1 MAGLHL
7 VIQMSKSRAPYL
19 VRKRGIFYLQKR
31 IPQQLTGHYGRTF
44 VRKSLRTTDRLEA
57 SKLASQLVR
66 GLEREWNELLFSVSA
81 TGSVYDLLHD
91 KPIALPTLSEARK
104 TYCEMKGRADD
115 RRFVRYTSRV
125 VSEIVQ
131 LAGDKVINGYTRN
144 DALLFRDSLLKREVS
159 YNTVKRNFECIRAI
173 WNFAARENGV
183 SDPNP
188 FANMNYGNGAAAIKR
203 MPIPIDDIRKVQQL
217 CYQRDDDIRWLIA
230 LLSDTGMRLAEAAGL
245 AKEDVFLDTEIPY
258 VRLCERPWRPLKTR
272 SSERNVPLVGAAL
285 WAAKRAYDSSRNEY
299 LFPRYCSDDG
309 CKADYASNSLNK
321 WLRKHVPSGCVVHSF
336 RHSMRDR
343 LRAVE
348 CPAEIIDQLGGWVR
362 LGTGAKYG
370 SGFTQ
375 DETARWCHRITLQ
388 PKFF

>member
-7 VIQMSKSRAPYL
+7 VIQMSKFRAPYL

-57 SKLASQLVR
+57 SKLASLLVR
-66 GLEREWNELLFSVSA
+66 GLEREWNELLFTVSA

-125 VSEIVQ
+125 VAEIVQ
-131 LAGDKVINGYTRN
+131 LAGDKVINSYTRN

-173 WNFAARENGV
+173 WNFAARESGI

-188 FANMNYGNGAAAIKR
+188 FANMNYGNGAAAVKR
-203 MPIPIDDIRKVQQL
+203 MPIPVDDLRKVQQL
-217 CYQRDDDIRWLIA
+217 CYRKDDDIRWLIA

-245 AKEDVFLDTEIPY
+245 AKEDVFLDTEIPHI
-258 VRLCERPWRPLKTR
+258 RLCERPWRPLKTR
-272 SSERNVPLVGAAL
+272 SSERDVPLVGAAL
-285 WAAKRAYDSSRNEY
+285 WAVKRAVESSPDEY

-321 WLRKHVPSGCVVHSF
+321 WLRKHVPNGCVVHSF

-348 CPAEIIDQLGGWVR
+348 CPAEIIDQIGGWTTSGV
-362 LGTGAKYG
+362 GQQYG
-370 SGFTQ
+370 EGFTLKIIQ
-375 DETARWCHRITLQ
+375 RFVKQIE
-388 PKFF
+388 

>member
-7 VIQMSKSRAPYL
+7 VIQMSKFRAPYL

-31 IPQQLTGHYGRTF
+31 IPQQLIGHYGRTF

-57 SKLASQLVR
+57 SKLALQLVR
-66 GLEREWNELLFSVSA
+66 GLEREWNDLLFTVST

-131 LAGDKVINGYTRN
+131 LAGDKAINGYTRN

-159 YNTVKRNFECIRAI
+159 HNTVKRNFECIRAI
-173 WNFAARENGV
+173 WNFAARENGL
-183 SDPNP
+183 SASNP
-188 FANMNYGNGAAAIKR
+188 FANMNYGNGAAAVKR
-203 MPIPIDDIRKVQQL
+203 MPIPIDDLRKVQQL
-217 CYQRDDDIRWLIA
+217 CYRKDDDIRWLIA

-245 AKEDVFLDTEIPY
+245 AKEDVFLDTEIPHI
-258 VRLCERPWRPLKTR
+258 RLCERPWRPLKTK
-272 SSERNVPLVGAAL
+272 SSERDVPLVGAAL
-285 WAAKRAYDSSRNEY
+285 WAAKRAYESSPNEH
-299 LFPRYCSDDG
+299 LFPRYCSEQG

-336 RHSMRDR
+336 RHSIRDR

-348 CPAEIIDQLGGWVR
+348 CPSEVIDQIGGWQTSS
-362 LGTGAKYG
+362 LGERYG
-370 SGFTQ
+370 LGYHLTAIQRWILVVSF
-375 DETARWCHRITLQ
+375 ET
-388 PKFF
+388 

>member
-7 VIQMSKSRAPYL
+7 VIQMSKFRAPYL

-31 IPQQLTGHYGRTF
+31 IPQQLTGHYGRTV
-44 VRKSLRTTDRLEA
+44 VRKSLRTKDRLEA

-66 GLEREWNELLFSVSA
+66 GLEREWNELLFNVFA

-91 KPIALPTLSEARK
+91 KPTALPTLSEARK

-159 YNTVKRNFECIRAI
+159 HNTVKRNFECIRAI
-173 WNFAARENGV
+173 WNFAARENCI

-188 FANMNYGNGAAAIKR
+188 FANMNYGNGAVAVKR
-203 MPIPIDDIRKVQQL
+203 MPIPIHDLRKVQQL
-217 CYQRDDDIRWLIA
+217 CYEKDDDIRWLIA

-245 AKEDVFLDTEIPY
+245 AKEDVFLDTEIPHI
-258 VRLCERPWRPLKTR
+258 RLCERPWRPLKTR
-272 SSERNVPLVGAAL
+272 SSERDLPLVGAAL
-285 WAAKRAYDSSRNEY
+285 WAVHRAYDSSPNEY
-299 LFPRYCSDDG
+299 LFPRYCSEQG

-348 CPAEIIDQLGGWVR
+348 CPSEIIDEIGGWQTDHVGQR
-362 LGTGAKYG
+362 YG
-370 SGFTQ
+370 SGHECQ
-375 DETARWCHRITLQ
+375 HKAAWLEKI
-388 PKFF
+388 

>member
-7 VIQMSKSRAPYL
+7 VIQMSKFRAPYL

-44 VRKSLRTTDRLEA
+44 VRKSLRTKDRLEA

-66 GLEREWNELLFSVSA
+66 GLEREWNELLFTVSA

-91 KPIALPTLSEARK
+91 KPIALPTLSEARE

-125 VSEIVQ
+125 VSEIVH

-159 YNTVKRNFECIRAI
+159 HNTVKRNFECIRAI
-173 WNFAARENGV
+173 WNFGARENGI

-188 FANMNYGNGAAAIKR
+188 FANMNYGNGAAAVKR
-203 MPIPIDDIRKVQQL
+203 MPIPIDDLRKVQQL
-217 CYQRDDDIRWLIA
+217 CYQKDDDIRWLIA

-272 SSERNVPLVGAAL
+272 SSERDLPLVGAAL
-285 WAAKRAYDSSRNEY
+285 WAVHRAYDVSPNEY

-309 CKADYASNSLNK
+309 CNADYASNSLNK
-321 WLRKHVPSGCVVHSF
+321 WLRKHVPDRCVIHSF
-336 RHSMRDR
+336 RHSLRDR
-343 LRAVE
+343 LRVFE
-348 CPAEIIDQLGGWVR
+348 CPSDIIDQIGGWKTAGVGQYY
-362 LGTGAKYG
+362 GTGFELDVLFQWMKK
-370 SGFTQ
+370 
-375 DETARWCHRITLQ
+375 LNL
-388 PKFF
+388 

>member
-7 VIQMSKSRAPYL
+7 VIQMSKFRAPYL

-44 VRKSLRTTDRLEA
+44 VRKSLRTKDRLEA

-173 WNFAARENGV
+173 WNFAARENGI

-203 MPIPIDDIRKVQQL
+203 MPIPIDDLRKVQQL
-217 CYQRDDDIRWLIA
+217 CYQKDDDIRWLIA

-245 AKEDVFLDTEIPY
+245 AREDVFLDTEIPHI
-258 VRLCERPWRPLKTR
+258 RLCERSWRPLKTR
-272 SSERNVPLVGAAL
+272 SSERDVPLVGAAL

-348 CPAEIIDQLGGWVR
+348 CPAEIIDQLGGW
-362 LGTGAKYG
+362 T
-370 SGFTQ
+370 
-375 DETARWCHRITLQ
+375 TAGVG
-388 PKFF
+388 

>member
-7 VIQMSKSRAPYL
+7 VIQMSKFRAPYL

-31 IPQQLTGHYGRTF
+31 IHQQLTGHYGRTF
-44 VRKSLRTTDRLEA
+44 VRKSLRTKDRLEA

-66 GLEREWNELLFSVSA
+66 GLEREWNELLFTVSA

-91 KPIALPTLSEARK
+91 KPIALPTLSEARE

-115 RRFVRYTSRV
+115 RRFVGYTSRV
-125 VSEIVQ
+125 VTEIIQ
-131 LAGDKVINGYTRN
+131 LAGDKVVNGYTRN

-159 YNTVKRNFECIRAI
+159 HNTVKRNFECIRAI
-173 WNFAARENGV
+173 WNFAARENGI

-188 FANMNYGNGAAAIKR
+188 FANMNYGNGAGAVKR
-203 MPIPIDDIRKVQQL
+203 MPIPIDDLRKVQQL
-217 CYQRDDDIRWLIA
+217 CYQKDDDIRWLIA

-245 AKEDVFLDTEIPY
+245 AREDVFLDTEIPHI
-258 VRLCERPWRPLKTR
+258 RLCERSWRPLKTR
-272 SSERNVPLVGAAL
+272 SSERDVPLVGAAL
-285 WAAKRAYDSSRNEY
+285 WAAKRAYDSSPNEY

-343 LRAVE
+343 LRSVG
-348 CPAEIIDQLGGWVR
+348 CPTEIIDQLGGWTTAGVGR
-362 LGTGAKYG
+362 QYGLGYG
-370 SGFTQ
+370 LVAVQRWISSVSF
-375 DETARWCHRITLQ
+375 ET
-388 PKFF
+388 

>member
-7 VIQMSKSRAPYL
+7 VIQMSKFRAPYL

-44 VRKSLRTTDRLEA
+44 VRKSLRTKDKLEA

-66 GLEREWNELLFSVSA
+66 GLEREWNELLFTVSA

-159 YNTVKRNFECIRAI
+159 HNTVKRNFECIRAI
-173 WNFAARENGV
+173 WNFAARENGI

-188 FANMNYGNGAAAIKR
+188 FANMNYGNGAAAVKR
-203 MPIPIDDIRKVQQL
+203 MPIPIDDLRKVQQL
-217 CYQRDDDIRWLIA
+217 CYRKDDDIRWLIA

-245 AKEDVFLDTEIPY
+245 VKEDVFLDKEIPH
-258 VRLCERPWRPLKTR
+258 VRLCERPWRPLKTI
-272 SSERNVPLVGAAL
+272 SSERDVPLVGAAL
-285 WAAKRAYDSSRNEY
+285 WAATRAFENSPNEH
-299 LFPRYCSDDG
+299 LFPRYCSEQG
-309 CKADYASNSLNK
+309 CKANYASNSLNK
-321 WLRKHVPSGCVVHSF
+321 WLRKHVPNGCVVHSF

-348 CPAEIIDQLGGWVR
+348 CPAEIIDQIGGWKTAGVGEGYG
-362 LGTGAKYG
+362 LG
-370 SGFTQ
+370 F
-375 DETARWCHRITLQ
+375 D
-388 PKFF
+388 PKILLAWLRQI

>member
-7 VIQMSKSRAPYL
+7 VIQMSKFRAPYL

-31 IPQQLTGHYGRTF
+31 IPQQFTGHYGRTF
-44 VRKSLRTTDRLEA
+44 VRKSLRTKDRLEA

-66 GLEREWNELLFSVSA
+66 GLEREWNELLFTVSA

-91 KPIALPTLSEARK
+91 KPIALPTLSEARE

-125 VSEIVQ
+125 VSEVVQ
-131 LAGDKVINGYTRN
+131 LAGDKAINGYTRN

-173 WNFAARENGV
+173 WNFGARENGI

-188 FANMNYGNGAAAIKR
+188 FANMNYGNGAAAVKR
-203 MPIPIDDIRKVQQL
+203 MPIPIDDLRKVQQL
-217 CYQRDDDIRWLIA
+217 CYQKDDDIRWLIA

-258 VRLCERPWRPLKTR
+258 VRLCERPWRPLKIR
-272 SSERNVPLVGAAL
+272 SSERDLPLVGAAL
-285 WAAKRAYDSSRNEY
+285 WAVHRAYDSSPNEY

-309 CKADYASNSLNK
+309 CNADYASNSLNK
-321 WLRKHVPSGCVVHSF
+321 WLRKHVPDRCVIHSF
-336 RHSMRDR
+336 RHSLRDR
-343 LRAVE
+343 LRVFE
-348 CPAEIIDQLGGWVR
+348 CPSDIIDQIGGWKTAGVGQYY
-362 LGTGAKYG
+362 GTGFELDVLFQWMKK
-370 SGFTQ
+370 
-375 DETARWCHRITLQ
+375 LNL
-388 PKFF
+388 

>member
-1 MAGLHL
+1 MVGLHL
-7 VIQMSKSRAPYL
+7 VIQMSKFRAPYL

-44 VRKSLRTTDRLEA
+44 VRKSLRTKDRLEA
-57 SKLASQLVR
+57 SKLALQLVR
-66 GLEREWNELLFSVSA
+66 GLEREWNELLFTVSA

-173 WNFAARENGV
+173 WNFAARESGI

-188 FANMNYGNGAAAIKR
+188 FANMNYGNGAAAVKR
-203 MPIPIDDIRKVQQL
+203 MPILVDDLRKVQQL
-217 CYQRDDDIRWLIA
+217 CYRKDDDIRWLIA

-245 AKEDVFLDTEIPY
+245 AKEDVFLDTEIPHI
-258 VRLCERPWRPLKTR
+258 RLCERPWRPLKTR
-272 SSERNVPLVGAAL
+272 SSERDVPLVGAAL
-285 WAAKRAYDSSRNEY
+285 WAVKRAVESSPDEY

-321 WLRKHVPSGCVVHSF
+321 WLRKHVPNGCVVHSF

-348 CPAEIIDQLGGWVR
+348 CPAEIIDQLGGWTTSGV
-362 LGTGAKYG
+362 GQQYG
-370 SGFTQ
+370 EGFTLNIIQ
-375 DETARWCHRITLQ
+375 RFVKQIE
-388 PKFF
+388 

>member
-1 MAGLHL
+1 
-7 VIQMSKSRAPYL
+7 VIQMSKFRAPYL

-44 VRKSLRTTDRLEA
+44 VRKSLRTKDRLEA

-66 GLEREWNELLFSVSA
+66 GLEREWNELLFNVFA

-91 KPIALPTLSEARK
+91 KPTALPTLSEARK

-159 YNTVKRNFECIRAI
+159 HNTVKRNFECIRAI

-188 FANMNYGNGAAAIKR
+188 FANMNYGNGAAAVKR

-217 CYQRDDDIRWLIA
+217 CYQKDDDIRWLIA

-245 AKEDVFLDTEIPY
+245 AKEDVSLDTEIPHI
-258 VRLCERPWRPLKTR
+258 RLCERPWRPLKTR
-272 SSERNVPLVGAAL
+272 SSDRDVPLVGAAL
-285 WAAKRAYDSSRNEY
+285 WAAQRAYESSPNEY
-299 LFPRYCSDDG
+299 LFPRYCSEQG

-321 WLRKHVPSGCVVHSF
+321 WLRRHVPSGCVVHSF

-348 CPAEIIDQLGGWVR
+348 CPSEIIDEIGGWQTDHVGQR
-362 LGTGAKYG
+362 YG
-370 SGFTQ
+370 SGHECQ
-375 DETARWCHRITLQ
+375 HKAAWLEKI
-388 PKFF
+388 

>member
-1 MAGLHL
+1 
-7 VIQMSKSRAPYL
+7 MSKFRAPYL

-31 IPQQLTGHYGRTF
+31 IPQRLTGHYGRNF
-44 VRKSLRTTDRLEA
+44 VRKSLRTKDRLEA

-66 GLEREWNELLFSVSA
+66 GLEREWNGLLFTVSA

-131 LAGDKVINGYTRN
+131 LAGDKEINGYTRN
-144 DALLFRDSLLKREVS
+144 DALLFRDSLLKREVA

-188 FANMNYGNGAAAIKR
+188 FANMNYGNGAAAVKR
-203 MPIPIDDIRKVQQL
+203 MPIPIDDLRKVQQL
-217 CYQRDDDIRWLIA
+217 CYQKDDDIRWLIA

-258 VRLCERPWRPLKTR
+258 VRLCKRPWRPLKTR
-272 SSERNVPLVGAAL
+272 SSERDVPLVGAAL
-285 WAAKRAYDSSRNEY
+285 WAAQRAYESSPNEY
-299 LFPRYCSDDG
+299 LFPRYCSDKS
-309 CKADYASNSLNK
+309 CKADYASNTLNK

-348 CPAEIIDQLGGWVR
+348 CPAEIIDQIGGWRTAGV
-362 LGTGAKYG
+362 GEGYG
-370 SGFTQ
+370 VGF
-375 DETARWCHRITLQ
+375 E
-388 PKFF
+388 PKTMLAWLHQI

>member
-7 VIQMSKSRAPYL
+7 VIQMSKFRAPYL

-44 VRKSLRTTDRLEA
+44 VRKSLRTKDRLEA

-173 WNFAARENGV
+173 WNFAAGENGV

-245 AKEDVFLDTEIPY
+245 AREDVFLDTEIPHI
-258 VRLCERPWRPLKTR
+258 RLCERSWRPLKTR
-272 SSERNVPLVGAAL
+272 SSERDVPLVGAAL

-348 CPAEIIDQLGGWVR
+348 CPAEIIDQLGGWTTAGVGR
-362 LGTGAKYG
+362 QYGLGYG
-370 SGFTQ
+370 LVAVQRWISSVSF
-375 DETARWCHRITLQ
+375 ET
-388 PKFF
+388 

>member
-7 VIQMSKSRAPYL
+7 VIQMSKFRAPYL

-66 GLEREWNELLFSVSA
+66 GLEREWNELLFTVSA

-91 KPIALPTLSEARK
+91 KPLALPTLSVARE

-144 DALLFRDSLLKREVS
+144 DALLFRASLLKREVS
-159 YNTVKRNFECIRAI
+159 HNTVKRNFECIRAI

-188 FANMNYGNGAAAIKR
+188 FANMNYGNGAAAVKR

-217 CYQRDDDIRWLIA
+217 CYQKDDDIRWLIA

-245 AKEDVFLDTEIPY
+245 ANEDVFLDSEIPHI
-258 VRLCERPWRPLKTR
+258 RICERPWTPLKTR
-272 SSERNVPLVGAAL
+272 SSERDVPLVGAAL
-285 WAAKRAYDSSRNEY
+285 WAAQRAYHSSPNEY
-299 LFPRYCSDDG
+299 VFPRYCSKDG

-321 WLRKHVPSGCVVHSF
+321 WLRKHVLSGCVVHSF

-348 CPAEIIDQLGGWVR
+348 CPSEIIDQIGGWTTFGV
-362 LGTGAKYG
+362 GQQYG
-370 SGFTQ
+370 EGFTLKIIQ
-375 DETARWCHRITLQ
+375 RFIKQIE
-388 PKFF
+388 

>member
-1 MAGLHL
+1 M
-7 VIQMSKSRAPYL
+7 VIQMSKFRAPYL
-19 VRKRGIFYLQKR
+19 VRKRVIFYLQKR
-31 IPQQLTGHYGRTF
+31 IPQQLSGHYGRTF
-44 VRKSLRTTDRLEA
+44 VRKSLRTDDRLEA
-57 SKLASQLVR
+57 LKLASQLVR
-66 GLEREWNELLFSVSA
+66 GLEREWNELLFTVSA
-81 TGSVYDLLHD
+81 TGSMYDLLHD
-91 KPIALPTLSEARK
+91 KPIALPTLSEARE

-125 VSEIVQ
+125 FSEVAQ

-188 FANMNYGNGAAAIKR
+188 FANMNYGNGAAAVKR
-203 MPIPIDDIRKVQQL
+203 MPIPIDDLRKVQQL
-217 CYQRDDDIRWLIA
+217 CYEKDDDIRWLIA

-245 AKEDVFLDTEIPY
+245 AKEDVFLDAEIPY
-258 VRLCERPWRPLKTR
+258 VRLCECPWRPLKTR
-272 SSERNVPLVGAAL
+272 SSERDVPLVGAAL
-285 WAAKRAYDSSRNEY
+285 WAAKRAYESSPNEY

-343 LRAVE
+343 LRAVD
-348 CPAEIIDQLGGWVR
+348 CPSEIIDQIGGWANTSV
-362 LGTGAKYG
+362 GQGYG
-370 SGFTQ
+370 SGQ
-375 DETARWCHRITLQ
+375 NKLIET
-388 PKFF
+388 F

>member
-7 VIQMSKSRAPYL
+7 VIQMSKFRAPYL

-44 VRKSLRTTDRLEA
+44 VRKSLRTKDRLEA

-66 GLEREWNELLFSVSA
+66 SLEREWNELLFTVSA
-81 TGSVYDLLHD
+81 TGSVYVLLHE
-91 KPIALPTLSEARK
+91 KPIALTTLSEARK

-115 RRFVRYTSRV
+115 RRFVRYTPRV

-217 CYQRDDDIRWLIA
+217 CYQKDDDIRWLIA
-230 LLSDTGMRLAEAAGL
+230 LLSDSGMRLAEAAGL

-258 VRLCERPWRPLKTR
+258 VRLCERSWRPLKTR
-272 SSERNVPLVGAAL
+272 SSERHVPLVGAAL
-285 WAAKRAYDSSRNEY
+285 WAAQRAYESSPNEY
-299 LFPRYCSDDG
+299 LFPRYCSDNG
-309 CKADYASNSLNK
+309 CNADYASNSLNK
-321 WLRKHVPSGCVVHSF
+321 WLRKHVPNGCVVHSF

-343 LRAVE
+343 LRAVG
-348 CPAEIIDQLGGWVR
+348 CPAEIVDQLGGWVQ

-370 SGFTQ
+370 LGFTR

-388 PKFF
+388 P

>member
-7 VIQMSKSRAPYL
+7 VIQMSKFRAPYL

-44 VRKSLRTTDRLEA
+44 VRKSLRTKDSLEA

-66 GLEREWNELLFSVSA
+66 GLEREWNELLFNVSA

-91 KPIALPTLSEARK
+91 KPIALPTLSEARE

-131 LAGDKVINGYTRN
+131 LAGDKVINSYSRN

-188 FANMNYGNGAAAIKR
+188 FANMNYGNSCSKAADA
-203 MPIPIDDIRKVQQL
+203 M
-217 CYQRDDDIRWLIA
+217 
-230 LLSDTGMRLAEAAGL
+230 
-245 AKEDVFLDTEIPY
+245 
-258 VRLCERPWRPLKTR
+258 
-272 SSERNVPLVGAAL
+272 
-285 WAAKRAYDSSRNEY
+285 
-299 LFPRYCSDDG
+299 
-309 CKADYASNSLNK
+309 
-321 WLRKHVPSGCVVHSF
+321 
-336 RHSMRDR
+336 
-343 LRAVE
+343 
-348 CPAEIIDQLGGWVR
+348 
-362 LGTGAKYG
+362 
-370 SGFTQ
+370 
-375 DETARWCHRITLQ
+375 
-388 PKFF
+388 